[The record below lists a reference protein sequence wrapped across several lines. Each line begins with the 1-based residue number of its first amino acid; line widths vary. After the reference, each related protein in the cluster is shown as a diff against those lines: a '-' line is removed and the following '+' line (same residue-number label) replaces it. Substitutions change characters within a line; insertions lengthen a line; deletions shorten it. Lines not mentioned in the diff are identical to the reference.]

1 MFAPSTWEGW
11 ILLMTVS
18 WHGTHRKV
26 NLTLQLPE
34 LWDVTKGFVE
44 RVDTT
49 LVKVLQEFFDAR
61 VVLGALH

>member
-1 MFAPSTWEGW
+1 LFAPSTWEGW
-11 ILLMTVS
+11 ILLTTVS
-18 WHGTHRKV
+18 GYGTYRKV

-44 RVDTT
+44 GFDTT

-61 VVLGALH
+61 VILGALH

>member
-1 MFAPSTWEGW
+1 M
-11 ILLMTVS
+11 VS
-18 WHGTHRKV
+18 WYDIYREM

-34 LWDVTKGFVE
+34 LRDVTKGFVE

-61 VVLGALH
+61 VVLGTLH